1 MRAEKVREL
10 DDGELQAKEMEL
22 FEQIFRLRIKK
33 ATGQLDQPGKIRVL
47 QKDLARVK
55 TVLSERRQAK
65 TP

>member
-33 ATGQLDQPGKIRVL
+33 STGQLDQPGKIRVL